1 MSDPITFLAASGT
14 VGTLALLFF
23 LALFIGLVLW
33 LSLSKSD
40 RWKRDADIPLHDE
53 TVDPRHSESTHE
65 R

>member
-1 MSDPITFLAASGT
+1 MSEPIFFLAASGT

-53 TVDPRHSESTHE
+53 PVDPRHSESTHE

>member
-1 MSDPITFLAASGT
+1 MPEITTLLAASGT

-33 LSLSKSD
+33 LSLSRSD
-40 RWKRDADIPLHDE
+40 RWKRDADIPLQDDPVE
-53 TVDPRHSESTHE
+53 PRHPESTHD

>member
-53 TVDPRHSESTHE
+53 PVDPRHSESTHE